1 MTMEILLLLEKGL
14 WAGVAALGFGIL
26 FNVPVRTLFAIW
38 VLGALGGLTKYF
50 LMEIDLNIILASLA
64 GASLVGILSIPL
76 AHKIHSPPPMF
87 SIPAVIPMVP
97 GALAYK
103 MMLGLMKI
111 SVHTN
116 ETGMDSVLI
125 DTLQAGMKA
134 GFILLALAVGV
145 AVPMLV
151 TRKES
156 AKRIRIKM

>member
-1 MTMEILLLLEKGL
+1 MVMEVLLLFEKAF
-14 WAGVAALGFGIL
+14 WAGIAALGFGVL

-38 VLGALGGLTKYF
+38 GMGALGGLTKYF
-50 LMEIDLNIILASLA
+50 LMEIVLNIILSSLV
-64 GASLVGILSIPL
+64 GASLVGIISIPL
-76 AHKIHSPPPMF
+76 AHKIHSPPLIF

-111 SVHTN
+111 SVHTT
-116 ETGMDSVLI
+116 ETGMDSVMV

-134 GFILLALAVGV
+134 MFILLSLAVGV
-145 AVPMLV
+145 AVPMLL

-156 AKRIRIKM
+156 AKRIRIKL